1 MALAVE
7 IFVHD
12 AYVPAGLATLH
23 GDAAVDRGRAR
34 LDDDAVR
41 RENPVRFTKGMDH
54 ALTRY
59 SSERPGEDCDVEG
72 LVRELEPRGIS
83 NPIMDA

>member
-1 MALAVE
+1 ME
-7 IFVHD
+7 IFAHD
-12 AYVPAGLATLH
+12 AYVPASLATLH

-34 LDDDAVR
+34 LDENAVR

-72 LVRELEPRGIS
+72 LVRELELRGIA
-83 NPIMDA
+83 NPVTDA